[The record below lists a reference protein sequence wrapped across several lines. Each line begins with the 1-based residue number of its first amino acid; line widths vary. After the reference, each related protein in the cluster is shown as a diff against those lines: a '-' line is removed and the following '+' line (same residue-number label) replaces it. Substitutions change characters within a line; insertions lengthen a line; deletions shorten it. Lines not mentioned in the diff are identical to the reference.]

1 MSAHDERRAHPRSVA
16 SSYIRVVHVATS
28 SVLGRVEDISIGGF
42 RLRAVA
48 AADLGA
54 ASQDRAL
61 RLEPCI
67 QGAALTPIHVVAC
80 LRWQRPD
87 AELVVAGFEFT
98 RLSHAAVLQLDA
110 FLQALRR

>member
-1 MSAHDERRAHPRSVA
+1 MSAPDERRAHARSVT

-28 SVLGRVEDISIGGF
+28 AVLGRVEDISIGGF

-54 ASQDRAL
+54 ADQDRAL
-61 RLEPCI
+61 RMEPCI

-87 AELVVAGFEFT
+87 TELVVAGFEFT
-98 RLSHAAVLQLDA
+98 RLSPAAVLQLDA

>member
-1 MSAHDERRAHPRSVA
+1 MSAHDERRAHPRAAA
-16 SSYIRVVHVATS
+16 SSFIRVVHVATS
-28 SVLGRVEDISIGGF
+28 AALGRVEDISIGGF

-48 AADLGA
+48 AADLGVA
-54 ASQDRAL
+54 GQDRAL

>member
-1 MSAHDERRAHPRSVA
+1 MSAPDERRAHPRSVA
-16 SSYIRVVHVATS
+16 SSYICVVHVATS
-28 SVLGRVEDISIGGF
+28 AVLGRVEDISIGGF

-48 AADLGA
+48 AADLGTA
-54 ASQDRAL
+54 GQDRSL

-67 QGAALTPIHVVAC
+67 QGACLAPIHVVAC

-110 FLQALRR
+110 FLQALRH